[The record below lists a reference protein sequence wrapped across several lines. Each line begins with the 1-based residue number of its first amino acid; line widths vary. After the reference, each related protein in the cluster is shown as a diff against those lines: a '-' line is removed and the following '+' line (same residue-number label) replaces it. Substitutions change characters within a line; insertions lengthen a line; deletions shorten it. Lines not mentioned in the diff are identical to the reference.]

1 MTTDASEFQAIAAE
15 AYVFA
20 FPLVI
25 MEMTRRVTTNPP
37 ASPGG
42 NAAPL
47 FAPMNRFSHLTHFP
61 DDSFD
66 AVVRPNADT
75 LYSALWFDVSKEPLV
90 ITIPDSGGR
99 YYVMPI
105 MDMWS
110 HVFAS
115 VGPRTTGSHKQVI
128 AVVGPQWQGKLPVGI
143 KGYRSPTATG
153 WIIGRTQTNGVE
165 DYPAVRAFQAGI
177 TAVPL
182 SALGDASYVPPIGEN
197 DAALDMNAPI
207 DQVINMKAAQF
218 FSIFAETMKLNPPH
232 FDDTPTLD
240 RLARLGLK
248 PGEDFNID
256 ALSSEQKAALEAAPM
271 QGLKRIGVALTQ
283 TGALQNGWR
292 MILNPMGTYGTDYM
306 RRAVIAFFGLGAV
319 VVEDAIYPSALAQCD
334 GQPFDSG
341 AKYVMHFDKAEL
353 PPARA
358 FWSLTMYNE
367 RQLFA
372 ANPISRFAIGDRDK
386 LTFNEDGSLDLYIQR
401 EVPDDDKKANWLP
414 APASGTFSMNLR
426 LYWPG
431 LAALDGS
438 WTPPKV
444 CRK

>member
-1 MTTDASEFQAIAAE
+1 MTTDTREFQEIAAE

-37 ASPGG
+37 ARAGG

-75 LYSALWFDVSKEPLV
+75 LYSALWFDVSKEPLI

-99 YYVMPI
+99 YYVLPI

-128 AVVGPQWQGKLPVGI
+128 AVVGPNWQGELPSDI
-143 KGYRSPTATG
+143 KAYRSPTATG
-153 WIIGRTQTNGVE
+153 WIIGRTQTNGVD

-177 TAVPL
+177 TATPL
-182 SALGDASYVPPIGEN
+182 SAYGDANYVAPAGEN
-197 DAALDMNAPI
+197 DPALDMSAPV
-207 DQVINMKAAQF
+207 DQVLKMKAAQF

-232 FDDTPTLD
+232 FDDTPTVD
-240 RLARLGLK
+240 RLARIGLK
-248 PGEDFNID
+248 PGETFNLD
-256 ALSSEQKAALEAAPM
+256 ALSDDQKKAVEAAPAE
-271 QGLKRIGVALTQ
+271 GLKRIGVAITRI
-283 TGALQNGWR
+283 GALHNGWR

-306 RRAVIAFFGLGAV
+306 RRSVIAFFGLGAV
-319 VVEDAIYPSALAQCD
+319 TVEDAIYPSALMQSD
-334 GQPFDSG
+334 GQPFDSN
-341 AKYVMHFDKAEL
+341 AKYVMHFDKSEL

-358 FWSLTMYNE
+358 FWSLTMYND

-372 ANPISRFAIGDRDK
+372 SNPIHRFAIGDRDK
-386 LTFNEDGSLDLYIQR
+386 LRFNDDGSLDLYIQR
-401 EVPDDDKKANWLP
+401 EAPEGDKQSNWLP
-414 APASGTFSMNLR
+414 APASGAFSMNLR
-426 LYWPG
+426 LYWPE
-431 LAALDGS
+431 LSALDGS
-438 WTPPKV
+438 WVPPKV

>member
-1 MTTDASEFQAIAAE
+1 MTTDANAFQEIAAE

-37 ASPGG
+37 TTPGG

-47 FAPMNRFSHLTHFP
+47 YAPMNQFSHLTHFP

-75 LYSALWFDVSKEPLV
+75 LYSALWFDVSKEPLI

-99 YYVMPI
+99 YYVLPI

-128 AVVGPQWQGKLPVGI
+128 AVTGPEWQGELPVDV
-143 KGYRSPTATG
+143 KEYRSPTATG
-153 WIIGRTQTNGVE
+153 WVIGRTQTNGVE
-165 DYPAVRAFQAGI
+165 DYPTVRAFQAGI

-197 DAALDMNAPI
+197 DATLDMSAPI

-240 RLARLGLK
+240 RLARLDLK

-256 ALSSEQKAALEAAPM
+256 ALSSEQKAALEAAPT
-271 QGLKRIGVALTQ
+271 QGLKHIGIALTR

-386 LTFNEDGSLDLYIQR
+386 LIYNDDGSLDLYIQR
-401 EVPDDDKKANWLP
+401 EAPGDDKQSNWLP
-414 APASGTFSMNLR
+414 TPASGSFSMNLR
-426 LYWPG
+426 LYWPE
-431 LAALDGS
+431 LAALDGR
-438 WTPPKV
+438 WTPPEV
-444 CRK
+444 RRT